1 MIRIVTLAALLLW
14 PLGATAQTQPV
25 SPSVESVVVT
35 GTKSAQELN
44 AFVGQVAVPT
54 RLIGKLARWDM
65 PICPVVAG
73 INADAVKLVT
83 DRLKEVARGAGALV
97 SDDPDC
103 VANIQIV
110 FTTEPQAL
118 LDEVRNT
125 KKHMLGYFDSIAQL
139 NRMARFRGPIQ
150 AWYMTATDDTRG
162 YRQSDTANSGG
173 VEIEV
178 PGTGL
183 KLQNTA
189 RSYATLG
196 SRLGDGLRSNLH
208 HVTIIAEPGE
218 LLDYE
223 MGPVAD
229 YIAMLALAQMQRL
242 DRCQSLPSIT
252 NLLVADCPRVPQGL
266 SDIDLGYL
274 RGLYH
279 MDAERAR
286 GVQIHQII
294 YQMQRE
300 VLKDSH

>member
-1 MIRIVTLAALLLW
+1 MIRMLAISGLLL
-14 PLGATAQTQPV
+14 LGAGAAGAQTL
-25 SPSVESVVVT
+25 PSVESVVVT

-44 AFVGQVAVPT
+44 AFVGQIAVPT

-73 INADAVKLVT
+73 INADAVKFVT
-83 DRLKEVARGAGALV
+83 NRLLEVAGWAGALV
-97 SDDPDC
+97 SNDPQC
-103 VANIQIV
+103 VPNIQIV

-118 LDEVRNT
+118 LDDVRRT

-139 NRMARFRGPIQ
+139 NRLSTYHGPIQ
-150 AWYMTATDDTRG
+150 AWYMTATDDARG
-162 YRQSDTANSGG
+162 YRQSDTTNSGG

-178 PGTGL
+178 AGTGL

-196 SRLGDGLRSNLH
+196 SRLGDGLRANLH
-208 HVTIIAEPGE
+208 HVTIIAEPGRILE
-218 LLDYE
+218 HE

-229 YIAMLALAQMQRL
+229 YISMLALAQMQRL

-252 NLLVADCPRVPQGL
+252 NLLVADCPRVPDGL

-279 MDAERAR
+279 MDAERNK
-286 GVQIHQII
+286 GVQVHQII
-294 YQMQRE
+294 MAMRHE
-300 VLKDSH
+300 VLKEKK